1 MLKPEDDR
9 TLPAQTSLL
18 TVNENQVTS
27 WKGLHLSAPRSPS
40 SGSSR
45 PSQEWLELYSEWSCK
60 LLPFKLCTPRE
71 EIRRKGLLS
80 LCRWDL
86 VTGYIRN
93 VFLSLPLALNY
104 SSDSRAE
111 ASENEWTPYFQTLS
125 IQFFLGVGVGNR
137 VINQS
142 WCAMRNVFTQTL
154 MSHPLFGVLAL
165 RPVRIR
171 KSSTREN
178 KLISSVLFPRET
190 NIKMQAATSVAKE
203 ENSTEDK
210 YSEESVT
217 SSSNLPLSFGND
229 FSKQI
234 VVPPKFLTIGFLEE
248 KKGMKSYTSW

>member
-18 TVNENQVTS
+18 TANENQVTS
-27 WKGLHLSAPRSPS
+27 WKGLHLSAPWSPS
-40 SGSSR
+40 SGPGR

-71 EIRRKGLLS
+71 EIRRKGLLR
-80 LCRWDL
+80 LCRWGL

-104 SSDSRAE
+104 SSDSRG
-111 ASENEWTPYFQTLS
+111 
-125 IQFFLGVGVGNR
+125 LGKWMNTVFPNTFDTVFPWGWSGESCH
-137 VINQS
+137 QS
-142 WCAMRNVFTQTL
+142 WCAMRNIFTQTL
-154 MSHPLFGVLAL
+154 MSRPLFGVLTL

-210 YSEESVT
+210 YSKESVT